1 MNRIVIV
8 LAALVAS
15 AAFVPAAQAMDCDP
29 DDVADVAACMR
40 GMMKMPSVK
49 QALPPAPRLP
59 SALKEECD
67 ADSPAELKACM
78 RGMKGPGPVAAPP
91 AEKKLPE
98 KSATPSSTPAP
109 VASSKNPATP
119 AGAEEPRLCQQYFAS
134 IGQTI
139 AVPCPA
145 KKRDTADDARVCQ
158 KYFPNIDQMVTVPCR
173 D

>member
-1 MNRIVIV
+1 MNKIVIA
-8 LAALVAS
+8 LAAFFAS

-40 GMMKMPSVK
+40 GMIKMPSLK
-49 QALPPAPRLP
+49 QALPPRSS

-67 ADSPAELKACM
+67 ADDPAELKACM
-78 RGMKGPGPVAAPP
+78 RGLKGPGPVAAPHT
-91 AEKKLPE
+91 EKKLPE
-98 KSATPSSTPAP
+98 RTAEPASTPAAIA
-109 VASSKNPATP
+109 ASPKPTTP
-119 AGAEEPRLCQQYFAS
+119 AGAEEPRLCQQYFAN

-145 KKRDTADDARVCQ
+145 KKRDAADDARLCQ
-158 KYFPNIDQMVTVPCR
+158 KYFANIDQMVAVPCR